1 MRLLFDQNLSPRL
14 PRRLSDLY
22 QNSTHVRDVGLRDA
36 DDSIIWGYA
45 LAHGFTIVSKDS
57 DFQMRSIIDGHPPK
71 VIWIRVG
78 NASTNAIEDML
89 REFNDAVTDFRDDD
103 SSSLLAIP

>member
-1 MRLLFDQNLSPRL
+1 MRLLFDQNLSHRL
-14 PRRLSDLY
+14 PQRLSDLY
-22 QNSTHVRDVGLRDA
+22 QNSTHVRNVGLREA
-36 DDSIIWGYA
+36 DDSVIWGYA

-71 VIWIRVG
+71 VIWIRIG
-78 NASTNAIEDML
+78 NASTNAVEKML
-89 REFNDAVTDFRDDD
+89 REFSDAVTDFSDDD

>member
-22 QNSTHVRDVGLRDA
+22 QNSTHVRDVGLREA

-71 VIWIRVG
+71 VIWIRSG
-78 NASTNAIEDML
+78 NASTNAVENML
-89 REFNDAVTDFRDDD
+89 REFNDAVTDFGDDD

>member
-1 MRLLFDQNLSPRL
+1 MRLLFDQNLSDRL

-22 QNSTHVRDVGLRDA
+22 PDSIHVKSIGLDDA
-36 DDSIIWGYA
+36 DDSAVWNYA
-45 LAHGFTIVSKDS
+45 LANGLVIVSKDS

-71 VIWIRVG
+71 VIWIRSG
-78 NASTNAIEDML
+78 NGSTDALENIL
-89 REFNDAVTDFRDDD
+89 RQFHDAANDFGADS

>member
-14 PRRLSDLY
+14 PQRLSDLY
-22 QNSTHVRDVGLRDA
+22 QNSTHVRNVGLREA

-57 DFQMRSIIDGHPPK
+57 DFQIRSIIDGHPPK
-71 VIWIRVG
+71 VIWIRIG
-78 NASTNAIEDML
+78 NASTNAVENML
-89 REFNDAVTDFRDDD
+89 REFNDDVTAFGDDD

>member
-1 MRLLFDQNLSPRL
+1 MRLLFDQNLSDRL
-14 PRRLSDLY
+14 PGRLSDLY
-22 QNSTHVRDVGLRDA
+22 PNSIHVKSISLDEA
-36 DDSIIWGYA
+36 EDSTVWDYA

-71 VIWIRVG
+71 VIWIRSG
-78 NASTNAIEDML
+78 NGSTNDIENIL
-89 REFNDAVTDFRDDD
+89 RQFHNATTDFSADT

>member
-14 PRRLSDLY
+14 PQRLSDLY
-22 QNSTHVRDVGLRDA
+22 QNSTHVRNVGLREA
-36 DDSIIWGYA
+36 DDSVIWGYA

-71 VIWIRVG
+71 VIWIRIG
-78 NASTNAIEDML
+78 NASTNAVENML
-89 REFNDAVTDFRDDD
+89 REFNDAVTDFSDDD